1 MITSIQCA
9 IRKLKKGQM
18 KRGQS
23 IVLIMIAMPALL
35 GILTLLID
43 VGDLYVTR
51 VRLQT
56 ACDTAA
62 LAGANY
68 LPNYQSQAVS
78 TAQTFALANGLT
90 TSEINSI
97 TVAGDGKSVAIST
110 TRQVPCIFC
119 IALGATTAHAAATE
133 SGTSGSGNGVSA
145 SATAVIVPVKS
156 AIGIMPLGV
165 DYRTNLN
172 FGNQIILHQGQVGAG
187 NWDSLALG
195 GTGGSNYSNNL
206 ANGYQSLQTVGDQL
220 TTEPGNQVGPTQS
233 GINTRLSNGL
243 SQFPSGTFG
252 IHDLADPRV
261 VTVPL
266 VDWSNI
272 NGRSQTPLKGF
283 AKMWLVSATSKGDIT
298 CYFIQESVPNSIP
311 DPTGSTAYGT
321 VTPTLLR

>member
-1 MITSIQCA
+1 MNTNLTNCKQGARKMTTSVQSA

-18 KRGQS
+18 NKGQS

-78 TAQTFALANGLT
+78 TAQSFARANGLT

-97 TVAGDGKSVAIST
+97 TVAADGKSVGIST

-133 SGTSGSGNGVSA
+133 SGTVGSGNGVS
-145 SATAVIVPVKS
+145 
-156 AIGIMPLGV
+156 
-165 DYRTNLN
+165 
-172 FGNQIILHQGQVGAG
+172 
-187 NWDSLALG
+187 
-195 GTGGSNYSNNL
+195 
-206 ANGYQSLQTVGDQL
+206 
-220 TTEPGNQVGPTQS
+220 
-233 GINTRLSNGL
+233 
-243 SQFPSGTFG
+243 
-252 IHDLADPRV
+252 
-261 VTVPL
+261 
-266 VDWSNI
+266 
-272 NGRSQTPLKGF
+272 
-283 AKMWLVSATSKGDIT
+283 
-298 CYFIQESVPNSIP
+298 
-311 DPTGSTAYGT
+311 
-321 VTPTLLR
+321 